1 MTILYCP
8 ITRQKG
14 THESKFTVE
23 IEGVEL
29 GLYAR
34 ELDYS
39 NPKDIELLEKNN
51 LSVDDGTPR
60 TVILRLPFEGNT
72 TDARIEESHLRD
84 LNPDLEK
91 EFDDVYMSVLK
102 ETTGYVGT
110 MQNPK
115 TYLPRAS

>member
-1 MTILYCP
+1 MAILYCP

-14 THESKFTVE
+14 TRESKFTVE

-39 NPKDIELLEKNN
+39 KPQDIELLNN
-51 LSVDDGTPR
+51 NGLSVDETPR
-60 TVILRLPFEGNT
+60 TVVVRLPFEGNT
-72 TDARIEESHLRD
+72 IDARIEERHLTD